1 MQRLPVPALPV
12 HASILKPVLITGGC
26 LLAGQWVL
34 SDVMHVPGG
43 GFGLVALAGGLWW
56 LQRSPSTPNFAA
68 PETLDGWIERCRLVL
83 DQFSSFE
90 ADSEAALRRES
101 SLEAV
106 LSRSGPPRLAHVGVD
121 PSTEPEPQALLKALA
136 CETPLSLSLC
146 EPLDRVAGER
156 IWPAGLQEQDL
167 ILFSVSA
174 PLLASDLLWLQ
185 RIPEDQPAW
194 LLVRG
199 PGNGVDQSLG
209 ESLQADL
216 PERWRQRV
224 LLLDAEIP
232 LRSALDAV
240 RQELRQGRFQ
250 TQKRLLVDLHR
261 RWQAELEMLRRERF
275 QDLQQRTQWIVAG
288 TVLAS
293 PLPSLDLLALAVANG
308 LMIREMAEIWG
319 VSLQPDTLREAALQ
333 LAKTA
338 LTQGVVEWSSQM
350 LLGLAKFEAGSW
362 LIAGTMQS
370 LSAAYLT
377 RVVGRSMADWLAL
390 CAGVSEP
397 DLLELKQQ
405 APLLVAHA
413 AEAERLDWNGFV
425 KQSNTWLRNA
435 AS

>member
-43 GFGLVALAGGLWW
+43 GFGLVVLAGGLWW
-56 LQRSPSTPNFAA
+56 LRRSPSTPNFAG

-90 ADSEAALRRES
+90 ADSVAARRREAC
-101 SLEAV
+101 LEAV
-106 LSRSGPPRLAHVGVD
+106 LSRGGPPRLAHVGVD
-121 PSTEPEPQALLKALA
+121 PSTAPEPQALQQALA
-136 CETPLSLSLC
+136 GDTPLSLALC
-146 EPLDRVAGER
+146 EPLDRVSGER

-185 RIPEDQPAW
+185 RIPEEQPAW
-194 LLVRG
+194 LLVKVSG
-199 PGNGVDQSLG
+199 TCTDQSLA

-224 LLLDAEIP
+224 LLRDAEIP
-232 LRSALDAV
+232 LRFALNPV

-261 RWQAELEMLRRERF
+261 RWQAELERLRRERF
-275 QDLQQRTQWIVAG
+275 QDLQQRTQWVVAG

-390 CAGVSEP
+390 SAGVSEP

-413 AEAERLDWNGFV
+413 AEAERLDWSGFV
-425 KQSNTWLRNA
+425 TQSKTWLLNA
-435 AS
+435 TS